1 MGLISANLFKVCLLS
16 VILKHSLS
24 LLTPSRCSVQ
34 GNAVGIRYGSK
45 ISPVIKSS
53 IKFHVTRAE
62 SRKLY
67 SSVIKPTNP
76 TPLRPGPLKFVKQM
90 FQLAVL
96 TVKVNYLKVLLGFTS
111 ALDRFQNVLKGTSS
125 KGNAKDKKNG
135 NNKKGNK
142 FLQSMA
148 ILVRQRKFW
157 IQMSVAGISFAI
169 TRYLAFTKSLTTEIS
184 YTNFLQLIAAAPER
198 VAGLRVTPSAF
209 MFSLDGK
216 SALTRMVTLEP
227 VVMRKLLS
235 SGIDFAA
242 LPAPTNVLGL
252 IWTFAYA
259 AFIWNISTKM
269 MQGPQDE
276 GAGKRKD
283 KAGDLDAYGKLSF
296 EDVAGQER
304 AKLEVKEVCEMLQ
317 APEKY
322 LTVGA
327 RLPSGVLLV
336 GPPGTGEKGKEKKY
350 VRVCVCVYTCVY
362 MYVFVRMRGNE

>member
-1 MGLISANLFKVCLLS
+1 MVPFANRLLTACLILAISREAFSYLAPPNACRLKIGLGSIRFLS
-16 VILKHSLS
+16 VPKS
-24 LLTPSRCSVQ
+24 Q
-34 GNAVGIRYGSK
+34 SK
-45 ISPVIKSS
+45 FLI
-53 IKFHVTRAE
+53 TTAE
-62 SRKLY
+62 ASKLY
-67 SSVIKPTNP
+67 SSVINP
-76 TPLRPGPLKFVKQM
+76 SEPSPLKPGPFRFIKRMVLLTILIVK
-90 FQLAVL
+90 L
-96 TVKVNYLKVLLGFTS
+96 NSLKVLSGVTS
-111 ALDRFQNVLKGTSS
+111 ALGAFQNVITKASS
-125 KGNAKDKKNG
+125 SGKKNDR
-135 NNKKGNK
+135 NKSTKKINNK
-142 FLQSMA
+142 FLFVLSE
-148 ILVRQRKFW
+148 LVKLPKFW
-157 IQMSVAGISFAI
+157 IQLSLLCVSVAV
-169 TRYLAFTKSLTTEIS
+169 TKYLAFTKSLTTELS
-184 YTNFLQLIAAAPER
+184 YTSFLKLITAAPER

-209 MFSLDGK
+209 MFRLDGK

-227 VVMRKLLS
+227 VVMSKLLS

-242 LPAPTNVLGL
+242 LPAPTNVFGL

-336 GPPGTGEKGKEKKY
+336 GPPGTGEEHRIEY
-350 VRVCVCVYTCVY
+350 
-362 MYVFVRMRGNE
+362 

>member
-1 MGLISANLFKVCLLS
+1 MGVFPANLLKICLLS

-24 LLTPSRCSVQ
+24 LLTNSRCSVQ
-34 GNAVGIRYGSK
+34 RNAVGVKYGSK
-45 ISPVIKSS
+45 ISPFIRSPT
-53 IKFHVTRAE
+53 KFLVTRAE

-67 SSVIKPTNP
+67 SSVIKPTDP
-76 TPLRPGPLKFVKQM
+76 TPLRPGPLKFVKRM
-90 FQLAVL
+90 FLLTIL
-96 TVKVNYLKVLLGFTS
+96 TVKVNYLKVLVGFSS
-111 ALDRFQNVLKGTSS
+111 ALDAFQNVLKGTPS

-135 NNKKGNK
+135 NNNKKGNK

-148 ILVRQRKFW
+148 ILVKQRKFW

-198 VAGLRVTPSAF
+198 VGGLRVTPSAF
-209 MFSLDGK
+209 MFRLDGK

-227 VVMRKLLS
+227 FVMRKLIS

-252 IWTFAYA
+252 VWTFAYA
-259 AFIWNISTKM
+259 AFLWNISSKM

-283 KAGDLDAYGKLSF
+283 KAGELDAYGKLSF

-336 GPPGTGEKGKEKKY
+336 GPPGTGEGEC
-350 VRVCVCVYTCVY
+350 VCVCVCVCEREREK
-362 MYVFVRMRGNE
+362 VCVRES